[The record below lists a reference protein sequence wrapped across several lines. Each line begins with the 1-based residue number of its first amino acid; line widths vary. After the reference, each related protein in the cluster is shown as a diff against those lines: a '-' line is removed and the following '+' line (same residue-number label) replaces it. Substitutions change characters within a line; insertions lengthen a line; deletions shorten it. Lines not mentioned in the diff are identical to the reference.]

1 MRLNKRTAVA
11 AVVAV
16 AGMAAIGVGLSVAAD
31 LRATDLR
38 NLEPVMRLSQAGTL
52 AQSGTA
58 PVDKAATPATSAT
71 PVAPAPAGTGPAP
84 AGDTAAI
91 VYDGEDAQGILG
103 RKVQSAT
110 GEDMGRVVDV
120 VVDRAGQVRAAVID
134 FGGFLG
140 VGNRKV
146 AIDWNAFHFAPTG
159 SRYDQITLALT
170 RDQVKDAPEY
180 KDGKPLVVL
189 GAIDSWPV
197 PPE

>member
-1 MRLNKRTAVA
+1 MRLKKRTAAA

-38 NLEPVMRLSQAGTL
+38 ALEPVMRLSQAGTV
-52 AQSGTA
+52 AQGGSA
-58 PVDKAATPATSAT
+58 PVDKPATPATSAT
-71 PVAPAPAGTGPAP
+71 PSTPAPAGTGPAP

-120 VVDRAGQVRAAVID
+120 VVDRGGQVRAAVID

-159 SRYDQITLALT
+159 SKYDQITLALT

-180 KDGKPLVVL
+180 KEGKPLVVL
-189 GAIDSWPV
+189 GAIDTSPI

>member
-1 MRLNKRTAVA
+1 MRLDHRTAGVAAIA
-11 AVVAV
+11 AVVIIT
-16 AGMAAIGVGLSVAAD
+16 AAAGLSVAAD

-38 NLEPVMRLSQAGTL
+38 ALEPVMRLSQAGTV
-52 AQSGTA
+52 AQGGSA

-71 PVAPAPAGTGPAP
+71 PATAAPAGTGPAP

-120 VVDRAGQVRAAVID
+120 VVDRGGQVRAAVID

-159 SRYDQITLALT
+159 SKYDQITLALT

-180 KDGKPLVVL
+180 KEGKPLVVL
-189 GAIDSWPV
+189 GAIDTSPIA
-197 PPE
+197 PE